1 VSPNNKRD
9 SSKASDAKQRKEDLL
24 NEKPTHE
31 QIGLRAY
38 QIYLERGARP
48 GNELDDWLRAER
60 ELERI
65 AHFKRSWNR
74 LSALDSRQL
83 VKFEDYHHQILE
95 SK

>member
-1 VSPNNKRD
+1 VSANNKRD
-9 SSKASDAKQRKEDLL
+9 SSKASHAKQREEDLL
-24 NEKPTHE
+24 NERPTHE
-31 QIGLRAY
+31 QISLRAY

-65 AHFKRSWNR
+65 AHFKRSWNL

-83 VKFEDYHHQILE
+83 VKFEDYHDENLE
-95 SK
+95 SE